1 MALAAVL
8 YCVESPMELNLYYI
22 FLKLHN
28 IKLSPT
34 LVIIC
39 DKSSFKFN
47 FQATNFG
54 FWPANSYM

>member
-22 FLKLHN
+22 FLKPHN
-28 IKLSPT
+28 KKLSPT
-34 LVIIC
+34 LVIIY
-39 DKSSFKFN
+39 DRSSFKFN